1 MCSQLCLSVQG
12 KFLST
17 RRFLHQTKKLLLNV
31 DLRQGSSL
39 MTSHRTAC
47 VLFTHDV
54 TVTSACLKFTNYFQ
68 LNVKQNVYFVFHILR
83 VSETSPFWTYLRN
96 DPRVWKDA
104 CVSDVTEL
112 VHICLCLASI
122 ELCSDEALLSL
133 LSHSSWHFKVLTR
146 IITGNKK
153 LVIRKFIEFVT
164 NHVLYFNG
172 LLSEIVWIMISDC
185 CLTGRE
191 VVSSWRLCDVE
202 LG

>member
-1 MCSQLCLSVQG
+1 VPKCVRQISVHSA
-12 KFLST
+12 F
-17 RRFLHQTKKLLLNV
+17 FFHQIKKLLLNV

-39 MTSHRTAC
+39 MTAHCTAC
-47 VLFTHDV
+47 ILFTDDV
-54 TVTSACLKFTNYFQ
+54 TVASACLKFSNYFQ
-68 LNVKQNVYFVFHILR
+68 LNFKQNVYFIFHILR

-96 DPRVWKDA
+96 DRRVWKDA

-112 VHICLCLASI
+112 VHICLCLACI

-133 LSHSSWHFKVLTR
+133 LSHSSWHFKVLIR

-153 LVIRKFIEFVT
+153 LVIRKFIAFVM
-164 NHVLYFNG
+164 NHVHYFNG
-172 LLSEIVWIMISDC
+172 LLSEIMWIIISDC

-191 VVSSWRLCDVE
+191 MVSSWRLCDVE